1 MHIKA
6 TLKIVYDHP
15 GLLDPAVERYVRR
28 QLELAVDKL
37 RTGEPCELVKCD
49 VCGCVVHEGCASV
62 IPEDSTWCDNCQNQ
76 FDHAV
81 SKD

>member
-1 MHIKA
+1 MSDEDVCRVCEDEI
-6 TLKIVYDHP
+6 D
-15 GLLDPAVERYVRR
+15 E
-28 QLELAVDKL
+28 LELDKL